1 MHAGPL
7 LSMKI
12 RSIIFSK
19 VFLLVVLVAAVVLG
33 LALWRQS
40 AQAERR
46 YKTQAVEVGDVTK
59 TVSANGTLNPVVVV
73 QVGSQVSGTI
83 DKLYADWNSKVK
95 ADEPVARLNQ
105 DLFNAAVDQ
114 AKATLLSAQE
124 NVLKGEISV
133 RDAKRTLDRNL
144 ELHKREL
151 IAQSDLDA
159 AQLAYDSAVA
169 QDKVNRA
176 QAAQAQA
183 ALNQANVNLQHTIIR
198 SPVDGIVVSRN
209 VDVGQTVASSFQ
221 APTLFQIANDLT
233 KMQIDSNFA
242 EADIGNLKV
251 GQPVRFTVDAFPER
265 SFSAAVRQIRLNPI
279 IQQNVVTYDV
289 VVAVDNPEQIL
300 IPGMTAY
307 VNIIVAERKNVLLV
321 PNAALRFKPQES
333 QEKAPPSKSK
343 QGGQGGTVGTVY
355 VLKNNRLQAVQ
366 IRIGISDNRFT
377 EVVSGDLKAGDLLVV
392 SEEIASGE
400 KQEAGSLRIR
410 LL

>member
-1 MHAGPL
+1 
-7 LSMKI
+7 MKI
-12 RSIIFSK
+12 RVVLLNK
-19 VFLLVVLVAAVVLG
+19 VFLVVVLVAGVVLG
-33 LALWRQS
+33 LVLWRQS

-95 ADEPVARLNQ
+95 SNQTVARLNQ
-105 DLFNAAVDQ
+105 DLFNTAVDQ
-114 AKATLLSAQE
+114 AKANLFSAQA

-133 RDAKRTLDRNL
+133 RDAKRTLARNL

-151 IAQSDLDA
+151 VAQSDLDA
-159 AQLAYDSAVA
+159 AQMAYDSAVA
-169 QDKVNRA
+169 QDKVYKA

-242 EADIGNLKV
+242 EADIGSLKV

-300 IPGMTAY
+300 MPGMTAY
-307 VNIIVAERKNVLLV
+307 VNIVVGERKNVLLV
-321 PNAALRFKPQES
+321 PNAALRFKPQEA
-333 QEKAPPSKSK
+333 QEKTPPSKPR
-343 QGGQGGTVGTVY
+343 QGEQGGTIGTVY
-355 VLKNNRLQAVQ
+355 VLKDNRLQAVQ

-377 EVVSGDLKAGDLLVV
+377 EVVSGDLKAGDRVVV
-392 SEEIASGE
+392 SEEIAGAE
-400 KQEAGSLRIR
+400 KQEGGTLRIR

>member
-1 MHAGPL
+1 MN
-7 LSMKI
+7 I

-95 ADEPVARLNQ
+95 ADQTVARLNQ
-105 DLFNAAVDQ
+105 DLFSAAVDQ
-114 AKATLLSAQE
+114 AKATLLSAQA
-124 NVLKGEISV
+124 NVAKGEVTV
-133 RDAKRTLDRNL
+133 RDAKRTLDRNT
-144 ELHKREL
+144 ELHNREL

-159 AQLAYDSAVA
+159 AQVAYDSAVA

-300 IPGMTAY
+300 MPGMTAY
-307 VNIIVAERKNVLLV
+307 VNVIVAERKNVLLV
-321 PNAALRFKPQES
+321 PNAALRFKPQEP
-333 QEKAPPSKSK
+333 QEKVPPSRSK
-343 QGGQGGTVGTVY
+343 QGAQGGTVGTVY
-355 VLKNNRLQAVQ
+355 VLKDSRLQAVQ
-366 IRIGISDNRFT
+366 IRIGISDSRFT

-392 SEEIASGE
+392 SEEPTGAD
-400 KQEAGSLRIR
+400 KQEGGSLRIR

>member
-1 MHAGPL
+1 
-7 LSMKI
+7 MKL
-12 RSIIFSK
+12 RNIIFSK
-19 VFLLVVLVAAVVLG
+19 LFLLFILVAAAALG
-33 LALWRQS
+33 FAVWRQRVS
-40 AQAERR
+40 SEAEGR

-83 DKLYADWNSKVK
+83 DKLYADWNSKVR
-95 ADEPVARLNQ
+95 ADQIVARLNQ
-105 DLFNAAVDQ
+105 DLFNTAVDQ
-114 AKATLLSAQE
+114 AKANLLSAQA
-124 NVLKGEISV
+124 NVGKGEV
-133 RDAKRTLDRNL
+133 AVQDAKRTLDRN
-144 ELHKREL
+144 REL
-151 IAQSDLDA
+151 RKQELISQSDLDA
-159 AQLAYDSAVA
+159 AQAAYDTAVA

-183 ALNQANVNLQHTIIR
+183 GLNQANVNLQHTIIR

-221 APTLFQIANDLT
+221 APTLFLIANDLT

-242 EADIGNLKV
+242 EADIGNIKL

-300 IPGMTAY
+300 MPGMTAY

-321 PNAALRFKPQES
+321 PNAALRFKPQEGP
-333 QEKAPPSKSK
+333 ETAAPAKSK
-343 QGGQGGTVGTVY
+343 GDRETFGTVY
-355 VLKNNRLQAVQ
+355 VLKDNKLEGVK
-366 IRIGISDNRFT
+366 IKVGISDNRFT
-377 EVVSGDLKAGDLLVV
+377 EVVGGDLKAGDRVVV
-392 SEEIASGE
+392 SEVAGTE
-400 KQEAGSLRIR
+400 KQEPSSLRIR